1 MTLALRFVVYH
12 VLVNAIVVAK
22 EAVLL
27 IVQSDVAEPAEEL
40 VNLVVYMYPGMLA
53 YKVLQCTDTVVLK
66 RKRNN

>member
-53 YKVLQCTDTVVLK
+53 YRMILLCMQTIAVKY
-66 RKRNN
+66 NNK